1 MEIENDV
8 RLPSTN
14 EPVDCRRLGGE
25 QELVVPVQIN
35 PVRVAAGPRRAAVRI
50 RLRNNGQLDGRKAR
64 GHFLGRQNEQGLERP
79 TCRPLV
85 SVLPGQDQDL
95 QRRARAPAPNAADGP
110 VLLGTADDD
119 LVCPVGGELR

>member
-35 PVRVAAGPRRAAVRI
+35 PVRVTAGPGRAAVRI
-50 RLRNNGQLDGRKAR
+50 RLRDNGQLDGRKAR
-64 GHFLGRQNEQGLERP
+64 RHFVRRRIEKGLKGPSRRP
-79 TCRPLV
+79 FV
-85 SVLPGQDQDL
+85 SVLPRQHQKF
-95 QRRARAPAPNAADGP
+95 QCRAQASAP
-110 VLLGTADDD
+110 
-119 LVCPVGGELR
+119 